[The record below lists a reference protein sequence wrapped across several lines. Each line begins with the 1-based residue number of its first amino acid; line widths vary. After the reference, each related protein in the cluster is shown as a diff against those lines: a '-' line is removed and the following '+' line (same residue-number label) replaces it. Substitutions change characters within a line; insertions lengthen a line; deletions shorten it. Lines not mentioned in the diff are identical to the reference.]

1 MQGNI
6 YTKWAVLG
14 LAAMLLLPVAVE
26 AQRRYYPGR
35 YPGRVV
41 RYHRPPAV
49 RYYPPR
55 VYSYYHPYATIGFG
69 GMRYRYQRGYF
80 YRPYGASFQLITPP
94 IGIRIGTL
102 PVGYRRIYVG
112 PDEFYYYNN
121 VYYRPSSR
129 NGYEVVAPPLGAEL
143 DELPPGAKVKVIDGK
158 KFYETDGTY
167 YEEEITESGD
177 LVYRVVGTDGVLNT
191 GTQDSLQE
199 DSRQPP
205 AGPQVGDRFDELPA
219 ECQAVTIRGEK
230 LYLSPAGLY
239 YKEVTEDKRVVYEVV
254 GK

>member
-1 MQGNI
+1 MQGKI

-14 LAAMLLLPVAVE
+14 LAAVLLLPLAVE

-35 YPGRVV
+35 YPGRIV

-69 GMRYRYQRGYF
+69 GISYRYQRGYF
-80 YRPYGASFQLITPP
+80 YRPYGASFQLIAPP

-102 PVGYRRIYVG
+102 PVGYRRMYVG

-121 VYYRPSSR
+121 VYYRSNRS
-129 NGYEVVAPPLGAEL
+129 GYEVVAPPLGAEL
-143 DELPPGAKVKVIDGK
+143 DELPPGAQAKVIDGK
-158 KFYETDGTY
+158 KYYETDGTY
-167 YEEEITESGD
+167 YEEEITETGLS
-177 LVYRVVGTDGVLNT
+177 YRVVGTNGVLNT
-191 GTQDSLQE
+191 TGVQDSLQDDE
-199 DSRQPP
+199 REP
-205 AGPQVGDRFDELPA
+205 AGPQEGDRFDELPA
-219 ECQAVTIRGEK
+219 GSQTVTIRGEK
-230 LYLSPAGLY
+230 LYVSPSGLY
-239 YKEVTEDKRVVYEVV
+239 YKEVTENKRVVYEVV

>member
-14 LAAMLLLPVAVE
+14 LAAILLLPAAVE

-35 YPGRVV
+35 GVRV
-41 RYHRPPAV
+41 YHRPPVV

-55 VYSYYHPYATIGFG
+55 VYSYYHPFASIGFG
-69 GMRYRYQRGYF
+69 GIHYRYQRGYF
-80 YRPYGASFQLITPP
+80 YRPYGASFQLVIPP
-94 IGIRIGTL
+94 IGIRIATL
-102 PVGYRRIYVG
+102 PVGYRRVYVG
-112 PDEFYYYNN
+112 PDEFYFYNN
-121 VYYRPSSR
+121 VYYRSSR

-143 DELPPGAKVKVIDGK
+143 EQLPPGAKVKVIDGK
-158 KFYETDGTY
+158 KYYETDGTY

-177 LVYRVVGTDGVLNT
+177 LMYRVVGTDGVLNT
-191 GTQDSLQE
+191 TNAQDSLQDE
-199 DSRQPP
+199 DREP

-219 ECQAVTIRGEK
+219 DCQTVEIREEK